1 MLDPTYLQNVTK
13 GLETYWYDLET
24 KILCEIAERIKEN
37 ENHLSATADYL
48 MMQAHVMNVSN
59 DKINKYLSDA
69 LDLSVDEVKKII
81 EESTYMSLMDD
92 NKIFDKA
99 VEEGLMNPY
108 TFNSTNFKKLIEQGV
123 SLTTNEIENICQTTA
138 VTARQKL
145 TKALNSAYMEVST
158 GTYSSD
164 RAVENAIKQLSNE
177 DLSWIDYESGT
188 HRRLDTVIR
197 TAVRTGVNTTAAKC
211 QEKNLDFLDCNL
223 VETTSHLGARP
234 SHAEW
239 QGEIFYRK
247 TPYKGYRNFYEAT
260 GYGTAG
266 GLCGINCRHSFYPF
280 IEGISEP
287 TFEKFDSEENN
298 ELYELQQQQ
307 RYNERKIRSWKRK
320 KEIKDTC
327 GYDTTREKE
336 KIRYWKERNNKLIA
350 SDDRLKHNYSRERIY
365 SQSNKGNR
373 LYHDDWLPFSF
384 KAKKESSN
392 VSSINENVKNVS
404 IFSTDEEFK
413 KKVRSELQLIPEDA
427 IELLKNH
434 EISIKHSMNETA
446 YDRELMQI
454 LVQKENVKKE
464 ILAHEIA
471 HAAVDMNN
479 LYDLDELKTLMN
491 QIVDTGEIKVKTYA
505 DKKYL
510 MIKSSKFVRTYQ
522 GRTYIDV
529 TEKISKLKENEKLSI
544 DKPSYT
550 DLAEYF
556 SVGYETFVSNP
567 QLLYDKDIDLYNFI
581 QKGGLH
587 NEKEK

>member
-81 EESTYMSLMDD
+81 KESTYMSLMDD

-145 TKALNSAYMEVST
+145 TKVLNSAYMEVST

-164 RAVENAIKQLSNE
+164 RAVENAIKQLANE

-247 TPYKGYRNFYEAT
+247 TPYKSYRNFYTAT

-365 SQSNKGNR
+365 TSKKTSLDSPNNATQGNKLLKQNEITK
-373 LYHDDWLPFSF
+373 
-384 KAKKESSN
+384 KAKEY
-392 VSSINENVKNVS
+392 V
-404 IFSTDEEFK
+404 
-413 KKVRSELQLIPEDA
+413 
-427 IELLKNH
+427 
-434 EISIKHSMNETA
+434 
-446 YDRELMQI
+446 
-454 LVQKENVKKE
+454 KE
-464 ILAHEIA
+464 ITSGK
-471 HAAVDMNN
+471 
-479 LYDLDELKTLMN
+479 YKLDFSNGHPLS
-491 QIVDTGEIKVKTYA
+491 TY
-505 DKKYL
+505 L
-510 MIKSSKFVRTYQ
+510 N
-522 GRTYIDV
+522 
-529 TEKISKLKENEKLSI
+529 SKLGYDALPQVLPQNEFEKEI
-544 DKPSYT
+544 D
-550 DLAEYF
+550 DR
-556 SVGYETFVSNP
+556 
-567 QLLYDKDIDLYNFI
+567 QLLYRGVSGATDKNVKEMVDAFKYGRFYAGRGVYGNGTYTDSNIEVAKIYTRNSESGKIMEMYLDKDAKIADYKELFI
-581 QKGGLH
+581 EYEKTGIPAKMAQFKELKDHEELLNNLGAYASIKGYDAIALNGFQGKTHVLIL
-587 NEKEK
+587 NRGKVIVKE

>member
-48 MMQAHVMNVSN
+48 MMQAQIMNVSN

-69 LDLSVDEVKKII
+69 LNLSVDEVKKII
-81 EESTYMSLMDD
+81 KESTYMSLKDD

-99 VEEGLMNPY
+99 VEEGLMEPY
-108 TFNSTNFKKLIEQGV
+108 TFNPDNFKKLIEQGV

-138 VTARQKL
+138 VTASQKL

-164 RAVENAIKQLSNE
+164 RAVENAIKQLANE

-211 QEKNLDFLDCNL
+211 QEQNLDFLDCNL

-247 TPYKGYRNFYEAT
+247 TPYKSYRNFYTAT

-287 TFEKFDSEENN
+287 TFEKFDSKENN

-327 GYDTTREKE
+327 DYDTTREKE

-350 SDDRLKHNYSRERIY
+350 SNDRLKHNYSREKVVKNNLDQLYKPVTRDRKVTTFSYKKDINIKANRVTSYQDEIY
-365 SQSNKGNR
+365 VSNK
-373 LYHDDWLPFSF
+373 
-384 KAKKESSN
+384 AKLKP
-392 VSSINENVKNVS
+392 
-404 IFSTDEEFK
+404 
-413 KKVRSELQLIPEDA
+413 RGLQ
-427 IELLKNH
+427 K
-434 EISIKHSMNETA
+434 
-446 YDRELMQI
+446 
-454 LVQKENVKKE
+454 
-464 ILAHEIA
+464 
-471 HAAVDMNN
+471 
-479 LYDLDELKTLMN
+479 
-491 QIVDTGEIKVKTYA
+491 
-505 DKKYL
+505 
-510 MIKSSKFVRTYQ
+510 IKSSNDEALLKYNIKSKPKIVVFDINEYSQAYGKYDAITNTVYYCSDTSKKDVIEETNVFKHEMWHMKQAENYKKIY
-522 GRTYIDV
+522 GKITDENYIDYIEYSCQRAKKFIDSKGIDEYNV
-529 TEKISKLKENEKLSI
+529 DEISKYAEKMFNLQRY
-544 DKPSYT
+544 DEVE
-550 DLAEYF
+550 AEYKALIE
-556 SVGYETFVSNP
+556 G
-567 QLLYDKDIDLYNFI
+567 
-581 QKGGLH
+581 
-587 NEKEK
+587 KE

>member
-48 MMQAHVMNVSN
+48 MMQARVMNVSN

-99 VEEGLMNPY
+99 VEDGVMDPY
-108 TFNSTNFKKLIEQGV
+108 TFNPDNFKKLIEQGI

-164 RAVENAIKQLSNE
+164 RAVENAIKQLANE

-247 TPYKGYRNFYEAT
+247 TPYKGYRNFYTAT

-350 SDDRLKHNYSRERIY
+350 SDDRLKHNYSREKVYLAKKNGIIDLKDVQITGALDPFSKKASVHAEKYYESVRKMKTDYKKIAKNTGYSEELIKKIKNYSFINEHDLVSGRERFYPSYHMAQSWQRLIDGKNIQPHDLLLLEHEMYEMTLVNDGY
-365 SQSNKGNR
+365 SQIEAHNLTNEIYNYTEGCEKYDG
-373 LYHDDWLPFSF
+373 LT
-384 KAKKESSN
+384 KK
-392 VSSINENVKNVS
+392 
-404 IFSTDEEFK
+404 FQK
-413 KKVRSELQLIPEDA
+413 K
-427 IELLKNH
+427 
-434 EISIKHSMNETA
+434 
-446 YDRELMQI
+446 
-454 LVQKENVKKE
+454 
-464 ILAHEIA
+464 
-471 HAAVDMNN
+471 
-479 LYDLDELKTLMN
+479 
-491 QIVDTGEIKVKTYA
+491 
-505 DKKYL
+505 
-510 MIKSSKFVRTYQ
+510 
-522 GRTYIDV
+522 
-529 TEKISKLKENEKLSI
+529 
-544 DKPSYT
+544 
-550 DLAEYF
+550 
-556 SVGYETFVSNP
+556 
-567 QLLYDKDIDLYNFI
+567 
-581 QKGGLH
+581 
-587 NEKEK
+587 